1 MQNYAI
7 KISDCSLRDGNHAIK
22 HQLTIDQISAYCE
35 KADQAG
41 LDIIEVGHGYGIGAS
56 SSAFGIAKVDDK
68 TMLSIAREKCKNAQ
82 LGIHFVPGVGKHSE
96 LDMAIDMGVDVF
108 RIASHCTESNITYKS
123 INYLKEQHKNV
134 FGVLIMSHM
143 ADATRLL
150 EEASG
155 MKAAGADGII
165 LMDSAGYSTPDMVGE
180 KVSTLVNGLGITIGY
195 HAHNNLGLA
204 VANSLE
210 AAKSGA
216 TVIDATIKGF
226 GAGSGNTQ
234 LEAVVA
240 VFERFGYKMNVKFKD
255 LINLS
260 LYAENNITSR
270 TPDIKA
276 INIMTGMHGLFTGY
290 GTYIQKISSDFDI
303 DIFELCERL
312 AARKLV
318 ASQEDIIIEEA
329 TKLSKKQLT

>member
-1 MQNYAI
+1 
-7 KISDCSLRDGNHAIK
+7 
-22 HQLTIDQISAYCE
+22 
-35 KADQAG
+35 
-41 LDIIEVGHGYGIGAS
+41 
-56 SSAFGIAKVDDK
+56 
-68 TMLSIAREKCKNAQ
+68 
-82 LGIHFVPGVGKHSE
+82 
-96 LDMAIDMGVDVF
+96 
-108 RIASHCTESNITYKS
+108 
-123 INYLKEQHKNV
+123 
-134 FGVLIMSHM
+134 
-143 ADATRLL
+143 
-150 EEASG
+150 
-155 MKAAGADGII
+155 
-165 LMDSAGYSTPDMVGE
+165 MDSAGYSTPDMVGE

-204 VANSLE
+204 VANSIE